1 MTLSHFTRSYWRVL
15 TVAVLGAVLAFAGS
29 FLKETTYTSDT
40 RLLIRGRDAS
50 FLTSKAQDL
59 AGQPGVVDAS
69 LSQSLAATYA
79 AIATSRSVAEDVV
92 GVTALDQRPESTG
105 PVAAVARGLAWVYR
119 CSRAVLT
126 SGFCAEVDPHAKAVT
141 YVQEGTR
148 AASLGVNAG
157 AAAGTSGS
165 YVLEITSSGRTAE
178 EARAVTD
185 AVADA
190 LVRTS
195 NARFKGDSATYIG
208 NLEEQLRAAEA
219 DVATRGAALAAYQT
233 EHGVAAADGKQA
245 LSASTYES
253 IRQEYL
259 RAKADQSDT
268 KAQLASISASLNAVP
283 ASQRSTQRIV
293 TGRSTTSLDTDSAN
307 SVYNDLLT
315 RRETLQ
321 AEYDGATA
329 RVTALQAQLDAAA
342 PLSGNAAQAQLA
354 TMQKSVDLAEANR
367 TSVSV
372 ALQQARV
379 SAASGGVELTRLD
392 SAAAPAY
399 PSEPKRYIFLALGLL
414 LGALAGWWLTMWQR
428 PARLAPAGGAPD
440 GSDPV
445 GVDVDDLDS
454 AGSDPAGR
462 GPGDGDLAGDD
473 DPPLLE
479 PFEPEPAT
487 AAAGR
492 GNGSRAPAR
501 RRSSGERP

>member
-1 MTLSHFTRSYWRVL
+1 MTMSQFSRRYWRVV

-59 AGQPGVVDAS
+59 AGQPGVIDSS
-69 LSQSLAATYA
+69 LSQSLSATYA
-79 AIATSRSVAEDVV
+79 GIATSRSVAEDVV
-92 GVTALDQRPESTG
+92 ATTGIDQRPESSG

-126 SGFCAEVDPHAKAVT
+126 SGYCADLDPHAKAVL

-157 AAAGTSGS
+157 QAAGTAGS
-165 YVLEITSSGRTAE
+165 YVLEISSSGRTAE
-178 EARAVTD
+178 EAKAVTD

-219 DVATRGAALAAYQT
+219 DVSAKGKALAAYQT

-245 LSASTYES
+245 LSAGTYETV
-253 IRQEYL
+253 RQDYL
-259 RAKADQSDT
+259 KAKADQSDL
-268 KAQLASISASLNAVP
+268 KAQLASITASLNAVP
-283 ASQRSTQRIV
+283 QQQRSTQRII
-293 TGRSTTSLDTDSAN
+293 TGRSTTNLDTEGAN
-307 SVYNDLLT
+307 AVYNDLLT
-315 RRETLQ
+315 RREVLQ
-321 AEYDGATA
+321 SELDGATA
-329 RVTALQAQLDAAA
+329 RVTALQTQLDAAA
-342 PLSGNAAQAQLA
+342 PLSGNAAQAELA
-354 TMQKSVDLAEANR
+354 TLQNSVNLAEANR
-367 TSVSV
+367 TSVST

-414 LGALAGWWLTMWQR
+414 LGAMAGWWLTVWQR
-428 PARLAPAGGAPD
+428 PRQPVPAGDGPDPAGSARQVDPSGTEDDPSFAAEFFEPEPPATTTRSNGAREPAPAGGR
-440 GSDPV
+440 GGDPV
-445 GVDVDDLDS
+445 
-454 AGSDPAGR
+454 
-462 GPGDGDLAGDD
+462 
-473 DPPLLE
+473 
-479 PFEPEPAT
+479 
-487 AAAGR
+487 
-492 GNGSRAPAR
+492 
-501 RRSSGERP
+501 